1 MEVKPWDELV
11 ASLSK
16 NHRSTVR
23 RALKRAEAD
32 GVRCELVAADDAGE
46 AAQRLVTVSREQWRG
61 NPLTPSEH
69 RTWRFE
75 SDLEAAARRMS
86 ARGWGA
92 YLDYGGTE
100 RSSSRLLWSSG
111 ETLPEPI

>member
-1 MEVKPWDELV
+1 MEVKPWDELA

-16 NHRSTVR
+16 NHGRPGR

-46 AAQRLVTVSREQWRG
+46 AAQRLVTVFREQWRG
-61 NPLTPSEH
+61 NPLPGTEYWT
-69 RTWRFE
+69 RRFE
-75 SDLEAAARRMS
+75 SHLEAAARRML

-92 YLDYGGTE
+92 YPSSGETE
-100 RSSSRLLWSSG
+100 RSSSRLQWSSD
-111 ETLPEPI
+111 ETLPEPT